1 MSDDLFENT
10 PTSSGDY
17 DASSIEVL
25 EGLEPVRRRPGMY
38 IGGTDDR
45 ALHHLVAE
53 VLDNAMDEAVAGHAT
68 RIELR
73 LDEGNRVVVSDNGR
87 GIPVGEH
94 PKYPGKSTLEVILST
109 LHSGGKFSGK
119 AYATSGGLH
128 GVGVSVVNA
137 LSSDTR
143 VEVARDKQLYAQ
155 KFSRG
160 ETLGPIEQLGPTP
173 NRRGTTVS
181 FVPDTE
187 IFGDRQFNPKKLFKL
202 ARSKAYLF
210 AGVEIRWKCAP
221 SLTSD
226 DIPAEAVFKF
236 PGGLADH
243 LAEQLGGRECVTAQ
257 PFAGTQDFPDEA
269 GRVEWAIAWPLYS
282 DGSTSWY
289 CNTVPTPDGGTHVQG
304 LRAALTKALRA
315 FGELTGAKKAKDLT
329 ADDVMVGAEVMLSV
343 FIRDPQFQSQT
354 KDRLTSPE
362 AARLVENAVR
372 DHFDHFLSDNMER
385 GKALLG
391 QVMERMDER
400 LRRKQEREIKRKTA
414 TNAKKLRLPGKLTD
428 CSGEGEGETELFIV
442 EGDSAGGSAKQARNR
457 KTQAI
462 LPIRGKILNVAS
474 ATADKIRANSE
485 IADLTLAMG
494 CGTRKDCEP
503 ENLRYDRIIIMTD
516 ADVDG
521 AHIRTLLL
529 TFFYRQTRELIER
542 GHIYIAQPPL
552 YKATRGRSE
561 LYLKDERAL
570 EDYLLDGGIED
581 AVFTTQDGTTH
592 AGQDLLAI
600 LHQSREIVNAI
611 NNLNT
616 RYNRNLVEQ
625 AAIVGGLDP
634 EGIANPDRSGETLKR
649 VANRLDRIS
658 DELERGWTGEVTDE
672 EALAFSRT
680 VRGVTETHHID
691 RALLQSADAR
701 KLRQLADRLDE
712 LFGGVPTLARK
723 GDTINIFGPASLFK
737 AVTDAGRKGVS
748 MQRYKGLGEMNAE
761 QLWETTLDPNART
774 LLRVE
779 IDQTD
784 EADQIFTALMGDLVE
799 PRRDFIQDN
808 ALNVSNLDV

>member
-73 LDEGNRVVVSDNGR
+73 VEEGNRITVADNGR
-87 GIPVGEH
+87 GIPVDEH

-155 KFSRG
+155 SFSKG
-160 ETLGPIEQLGPTP
+160 QTLGPIEQLGPTP

-187 IFGDRQFNPKKLFKL
+187 IFGERQFSAKRLFKL

-210 AGVEIRWKCAP
+210 AGVEIRWKCAEN
-221 SLTSD
+221 LAGD
-226 DIPAEAVFKF
+226 DVPAEAVFKF

-257 PFAGTQDFPDEA
+257 PFAGNQDFPEEA

-289 CNTVPTPDGGTHVQG
+289 CNTVPTPDGGTHEQG
-304 LRAALTKALRA
+304 LRAALVKGLRA
-315 FGELTGAKKAKDLT
+315 FGELTGVKKAKDLT
-329 ADDVMVGAEVMLSV
+329 ADDVMTGAEVMLSV

-372 DHFDHFLSDNMER
+372 DHFDHFLADNMDR

-462 LPIRGKILNVAS
+462 LPIRGKI
-474 ATADKIRANSE
+474 RANSE

-494 CGTRKDCEP
+494 CGTRKDCDP

-521 AHIRTLLL
+521 AHIATLLM
-529 TFFYRQTRELIER
+529 TFFFQEMAEVVR
-542 GHIYIAQPPL
+542 GGHLYLAQPPL
-552 YKATRGRSE
+552 YRLTAGKESRYAR
-561 LYLKDERAL
+561 DDAHRA
-570 EDYLLDGGIED
+570 
-581 AVFTTQDGTTH
+581 
-592 AGQDLLAI
+592 
-600 LHQSREIVNAI
+600 
-611 NNLNT
+611 
-616 RYNRNLVEQ
+616 
-625 AAIVGGLDP
+625 
-634 EGIANPDRSGETLKR
+634 
-649 VANRLDRIS
+649 
-658 DELERGWTGEVTDE
+658 ELE
-672 EALAFSRT
+672 AT
-680 VRGVTETHHID
+680 V
-691 RALLQSADAR
+691 
-701 KLRQLADRLDE
+701 
-712 LFGGVPTLARK
+712 FK
-723 GDTINIFGPASLFK
+723 GKKVD
-737 AVTDAGRKGVS
+737 VGRF
-748 MQRYKGLGEMNAE
+748 KGLGEMNPA
-761 QLWETTLDPNART
+761 QLRETTMNPDTRSLVRIT
-774 LLRVE
+774 LPQEFEQRAVVKELV
-779 IDQTD
+779 DQ
-784 EADQIFTALMGDLVE
+784 LMGRNPE
-799 PRRDFIQDN
+799 HRFNFIQNN
-808 ALNVSNLDV
+808 AGDMDRDMIDA